1 VVLLSCTPAPAVP
14 VISATAQSRDSR
26 YTGTVSRLVLIA
38 VLIGV
43 APARAEAPKK
53 PTLVVRIENADGDS
67 AKLALALEGALR
79 VASRAHYVHKPTDK
93 QIQTV
98 ADSTDCALVDP
109 TCAASFG
116 AALAVDY
123 VLAGAAETHGTRQLV
138 VLSLVNVKTRQR
150 VRSLRDVSTKGTAT
164 PAAWARAVLGRLVG
178 EAGELTVVANAQ
190 RGDVLL
196 DGQIVSALFEGKTTI
211 SGIALGGHQL
221 GIRAKGYK
229 PIDIDITVDGT
240 SKEMLLLDPLP

>member
-1 VVLLSCTPAPAVP
+1 VIFALARRAMIDYHRCVHRFAIVIVLSLATLS
-14 VISATAQSRDSR
+14 
-26 YTGTVSRLVLIA
+26 
-38 VLIGV
+38 
-43 APARAEAPKK
+43 ARADTPQK

-79 VASRAHYVHKPTDK
+79 VASKSHYVHKPTDK
-93 QIQTV
+93 QIQAV
-98 ADSTDCALVDP
+98 ADGTDCVLIEP

-116 AALAVDY
+116 SALAVDY
-123 VLAGAAETHGTRQLV
+123 VLAGAAETHGVRQLV

-164 PAAWARAVLGRLVG
+164 PTAWARAVLGRLVG
-178 EAGELTVVANAQ
+178 DAGELTVIANAQ

-196 DGQIVSALFEGKTTI
+196 DGQIVSALFDGKTTI